1 MVSSSKI
8 STPNK
13 MTHFRTIMNFRKK
26 VSAWTSSHYINLAIF
41 NSLTVILVLLH
52 SAKYFDPFWVISI
65 NTVIFILLV
74 VSVLL
79 LGTGSRTLFLI
90 AASFL
95 IFAGFMKMLGI
106 GVWAERV
113 AIYMFQAFLLGVLLL
128 FIEDI
133 VIYTHSR
140 KHGKI

>member
-1 MVSSSKI
+1 
-8 STPNK
+8 
-13 MTHFRTIMNFRKK
+13 MTHFGTITNFRKR
-26 VSAWTSSHYINLAIF
+26 VAAWTSSHYINLAIF

-52 SAKYFDPFWVISI
+52 SAKYFDPFWMISI
-65 NTVIFILLV
+65 NMVIFILLV
-74 VSVLL
+74 VSIPL

-90 AASFL
+90 AVSFL
-95 IFAGFMKMLGI
+95 IFAGFMKTLGI

-113 AIYMFQAFLLGVLLL
+113 TIYMFQAFLLGVLLL